1 MQHATDITHGFS
13 IEPWV
18 MALEIPALF
27 AGLDY
32 RIVCINAAA
41 LDLLDVSGEKV
52 FVGKGLRPL
61 LNSEKAVD
69 LFADLVAMQRDDGSV
84 RRSIAHFGLDPSHR
98 FSVTALRGQKNAIL
112 GFLFQKADAAE
123 ALTRSTVASAQL
135 PVPPELGSSDFTL
148 AESEW
153 RWKMAVHSADQ
164 GIWDHDFE
172 NDRHYVSRTWRD
184 LRGLSVA
191 DAFPGSTE
199 DWLRTIHPADID
211 HIQEEL
217 RKLDAG
223 ETDSINYKFRQRHA
237 AGHWVWFFSK
247 GRVVRRTASGE
258 VARIIGTD
266 TDISEIKKV
275 EMESQ
280 RMARRLEAAL
290 QASGMARWE
299 YDIGARYVFWDDQ
312 MLRLAG
318 IEDGQNIRS
327 ANDLKTIVHPE
338 DRARVLDTTRAA
350 LAEERD
356 FNSDHR
362 ILRPDGTVRYVRSRG
377 TCVREE
383 GSNTRFY
390 GVVMDVTRDHE
401 RTLALEEARA
411 RLEHD
416 SRHDALTG
424 LANRRYLDAN
434 YLDLAQ
440 TKQSQ
445 KNRVAVMHFDVD
457 HFKQINDTL
466 GHDAGDALLKHVAD
480 VLVRNLPDGTVVSR
494 VGGDEFVALLA
505 TAPAQPV
512 LRSLAE
518 LIIEEMSEPFFY
530 DSQLCN
536 VGTSIGVAISAP
548 DEPLENSLFIHADL
562 ALYDAKKA
570 GRGRVR
576 FFDDAMKQEAR
587 RRKNSFDALLDGFEQ
602 GEITCHYQPQFDART
617 LELAGVEALVRWE
630 SKKHGLMM
638 PDEFLGTAADMG
650 LMADFDELVLK
661 KALEDLETW
670 DAAGFDV
677 PRISVNVSSHRLNDP
692 TLSQRLSRVNL
703 PRGRLSFE
711 LLESAFLDSRN
722 EVIDRNLALLDE
734 IGIEI
739 EIDDFGSGHASIVS
753 LLQIAPKRLK
763 VDRVLV
769 GPVIN
774 SKRQRDLV
782 GRILEI
788 GKMLDVTVIAE
799 GVETSEHVEVMRNLD
814 CDILQ
819 GYGLARPMDR
829 AAIVD
834 LLARMR
840 ENGGHLELG

>member
-1 MQHATDITHGFS
+1 
-13 IEPWV
+13 
-18 MALEIPALF
+18 MALDIPAIF

-32 RIVCINAAA
+32 RIVCLNAAA
-41 LDLLDVSGEKV
+41 TALLEPTD
-52 FVGKGLRPL
+52 GKSLAGTGLRPL
-61 LNSEKAVD
+61 VSKENAVD

-84 RRSIAHFGLDPSHR
+84 QRTLARLGRDTPVHL

-112 GFLFQKADAAE
+112 GFLFQHAAPCE
-123 ALTRSTVASAQL
+123 GSAAFRAPVAQV
-135 PVPPELGSSDFTL
+135 PVPPVLGSSDFDL

-153 RWKMAVHSADQ
+153 RWKMAVHSANQ
-164 GIWDHDFE
+164 GVWDHDFE
-172 NDRHYVSRTWRD
+172 KDRHYVSRTWRD
-184 LRGLSVA
+184 LRGLSVS
-191 DAFPGSTE
+191 DSFPGSTE
-199 DWLRTIHPADID
+199 DWLKTIHPADTD

-223 ETDSINYKFRQRHA
+223 ETDIINYKFRQRHT

-247 GRVVRRTASGE
+247 GRVVRRTATGE

-280 RMARRLEAAL
+280 RMALRLEAAL

-299 YDIGARYVFWDDQ
+299 YDVGARYVFWDDQ

-327 ANDLKTIVHPE
+327 ANDLKNIVHPD
-338 DRARVLDTTRAA
+338 DRERIIEVTRAA

-356 FNSDHR
+356 FNSEHR
-362 ILRPDGTVRYVRSRG
+362 ILRPDGSVIYVRSRG
-377 TCVREE
+377 TCVKDD
-383 GSNTRFY
+383 GNNARFY

-401 RTLALEEARA
+401 RTRALEDARA
-411 RLEHD
+411 RLEHE

-424 LANRRYLDAN
+424 LSNRRFLDATF
-434 YLDLAQ
+434 LELAQ
-440 TKQSQ
+440 RTQSR
-445 KNRVAVMHFDVD
+445 KNRVAVMHIDVD

-480 VLVRNLPDGTVVSR
+480 VLVRNLPEGTVVSR

-505 TAPAQPV
+505 RAPALPV
-512 LRSLAE
+512 LTSLAE
-518 LIIEEMSEPFFY
+518 LIIDEMSKPFFY
-530 DSQLCN
+530 NSQLCN
-536 VGTSIGVAISAP
+536 VGTSIGVAISPA
-548 DEPLENSLFIHADL
+548 DNPLDNSLFIDADL
-562 ALYDAKKA
+562 ALYEAKKS

-576 FFDDAMKQEAR
+576 FFNDAMKQEAR
-587 RRKNSFDALLDGFEQ
+587 RRKNSFDALLEGFDQ
-602 GEITCHYQPQFDART
+602 GEITCHYQPQFDAET

-630 SKKHGLMM
+630 SAKYGLMM

-661 KALEDLETW
+661 KALEDLEIWET
-670 DAAGFDV
+670 AGFEV

-692 TLSQRLSRVNL
+692 TLAQRLSRVNL

-711 LLESAFLDSRN
+711 LLESAFLDCRN
-722 EVIDRNLALLDE
+722 DVIDRNLALLDE
-734 IGIEI
+734 MGIEI

-763 VDRVLV
+763 IDRMLV
-769 GPVIN
+769 GPVVEA
-774 SKRQRDLV
+774 KRQRDLV
-782 GRILEI
+782 ARILEI
-788 GKMLDVTVIAE
+788 GKMLEVTVIAE
-799 GVETSEHVEVMRNLD
+799 GVETIEHVHVMRELG

-819 GYGLARPMDR
+819 GFGLARPMDR
-829 AAIVD
+829 SSIEV
-834 LLARMR
+834 LLTQMR
-840 ENGGHLELG
+840 ANAGALLLQ